1 MSFLRS
7 VTVSVTTNSSGE
19 STGFSANVT
28 GKVHMVEYVPVP
40 TTHISS
46 AAAVTVKGEESS
58 RAILTLAALSS
69 SPGFWYP
76 RQPTHRSTSG
86 STFAS
91 VEGVQV
97 PVVNE
102 RVRFVVSGGGNGLSG
117 TFRVILE

>member
-7 VTVSVTTNSSGE
+7 ETVAVTTNSSGE

-28 GKVHMVEYVPVP
+28 GKVHMIEYLAVP
-40 TTHISS
+40 TSHISS
-46 AAAVTVKGEESS
+46 AAALVVKGEESS

-86 STFAS
+86 STFGA
-91 VEGVQV
+91 EGTPV

-117 TFRVILE
+117 TFRMILE